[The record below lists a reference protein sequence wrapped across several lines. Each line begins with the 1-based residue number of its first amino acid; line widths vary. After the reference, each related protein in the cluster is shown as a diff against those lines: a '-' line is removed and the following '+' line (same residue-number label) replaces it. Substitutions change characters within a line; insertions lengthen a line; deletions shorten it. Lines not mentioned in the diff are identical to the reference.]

1 MKKLRVAV
9 QLYSVRDVLEKD
21 FFGVLAK
28 VRDMGYAGVEFAGTY
43 GHSAAEV
50 VTALKKLG
58 LVAVSAHVALDALAK
73 DTAGTIAFHKELGT
87 KYLAIPWL
95 EEASRPGT
103 PRWPEVVATIR
114 KIAEG
119 FQAAGIQLLYHNHDF
134 EFVKLGG
141 EYALDALYK
150 AIPMPYLATEID
162 TCWVRVAGVDPAAY
176 LRRYAGR
183 SPVVDLKDFTSGA
196 AAAGK
201 PLYALIDNEGRDGTV
216 DVVDKS
222 AFDFR
227 PLGMGEMDIPA
238 VLKAAEDAG
247 TEWVVVEQDR
257 STERPSLEAIRMSR
271 EYLTKLGL

>member
-1 MKKLRVAV
+1 M
-9 QLYSVRDVLEKD
+9 
-21 FFGVLAK
+21 
-28 VRDMGYAGVEFAGTY
+28 
-43 GHSAAEV
+43 AEV
-50 VTALKKLG
+50 A
-58 LVAVSAHVALDALAK
+58 AQM
-73 DTAGTIAFHKELGT
+73 AFYFPTHLFK
-87 KYLAIPWL
+87 
-95 EEASRPGT
+95 
-103 PRWPEVVATIR
+103 
-114 KIAEG
+114 
-119 FQAAGIQLLYHNHDF
+119 FQKAGIQLLYHNHDF

-183 SPVVDLKDFTSGA
+183 SPVVHLKDFTSGT

-227 PLGMGEMDIPA
+227 PLGMGQMDIPA

-257 STERPSLEAIRMSR
+257 STERPSLDAIRLSR
-271 EYLTKLGL
+271 ESPKDSNTRLSRLQLAGAQLNPGFDPRTFSAGSPMKRSVPVMLCFSIAAFAASVPASADMPSARVSRPENSPAILARTPW